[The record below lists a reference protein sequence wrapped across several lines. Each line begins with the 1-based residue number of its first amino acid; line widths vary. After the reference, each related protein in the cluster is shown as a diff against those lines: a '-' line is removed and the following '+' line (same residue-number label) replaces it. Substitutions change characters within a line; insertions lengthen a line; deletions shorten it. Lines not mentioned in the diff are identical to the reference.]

1 MNKVYS
7 FSKSIKDKEQKI
19 LNYYKRFS
27 NIEQPNIVVIP
38 KRNRTRSRTKKH
50 INKFHL
56 DITNKNAINDIENV
70 DKKEIYKSLH
80 NVSINEYGNVYK
92 NNSEN
97 DNDNEHNNNNNTI
110 RDTITK
116 SKEHNLTKKNIVIMD
131 D

>member
-1 MNKVYS
+1 MDKSYS

-19 LNYYKRFS
+19 LNYYKRLS

-38 KRNRTRSRTKKH
+38 KRNRTRTHTKKH

-70 DKKEIYKSLH
+70 DKKEIYKSSH

-97 DNDNEHNNNNNTI
+97 DNENNTI
-110 RDTITK
+110 TNTNTNTK
-116 SKEHNLTKKNIVIMD
+116 YKAHNLTKKNIVIMD